1 MDGLSDCPLNKKK
14 QPVDKPKSADLTVGT
29 TTTTKP
35 AAATQSKPPAALGG
49 KKRKLG
55 FLGNLLGA
63 QSRTNEHMVR
73 SAKKKSAPAPSGAT
87 AGAAAG
93 AVAAAPTRTAQE
105 VLADFRQK
113 LEQEMLD
120 FDVGR
125 ETSHRV
131 PINLA
136 DMTRGLVDEDKARI
150 TMEVL
155 KYCVFEQA
163 EEVNEEWIAHKEP
176 SEFMDECVIVV
187 YKEGHAPEEVL
198 EELNRVEVPDEVRGQ
213 QKAVQDARQR
223 KAASQEAKLDKERFS
238 QAVQQEKADEDMEAL
253 NVGGR
258 DRRSIEEIQR
268 DMGSAR
274 Q

>member
-1 MDGLSDCPLNKKK
+1 
-14 QPVDKPKSADLTVGT
+14 
-29 TTTTKP
+29 
-35 AAATQSKPPAALGG
+35 
-49 KKRKLG
+49 
-55 FLGNLLGA
+55 
-63 QSRTNEHMVR
+63 
-73 SAKKKSAPAPSGAT
+73 
-87 AGAAAG
+87 
-93 AVAAAPTRTAQE
+93 
-105 VLADFRQK
+105 
-113 LEQEMLD
+113 
-120 FDVGR
+120 
-125 ETSHRV
+125 
-131 PINLA
+131 
-136 DMTRGLVDEDKARI
+136 
-150 TMEVL
+150 
-155 KYCVFEQA
+155 
-163 EEVNEEWIAHKEP
+163 
-176 SEFMDECVIVV
+176 MDECVIVV